1 MKGLRELADLCKQQI
16 LDRQLPGGGWGF
28 GKTIQWATE
37 PTCLALLALR
47 LEPRRVY
54 ARGLTFLLRCQS
66 SNGSWPAFADD
77 DQEGSWVTALVV
89 ITLIRLTAD
98 WKAVERGVSWLLSTR
113 GQESHWLMKW
123 RHRTIDQK
131 VRFDPDKY
139 GWPWTVGTTSWVVP
153 TAYGLMA
160 LRRRFTCCIPDAVD
174 VRLRKGVEMLF
185 DRACLGGG
193 WNAGNGVV
201 NGIPLT
207 PHADV
212 TSLALLA
219 LIPMR
224 DHPFVKKSLDWLQR
238 QIEST
243 PSLYSLSWMAIA
255 VAAHREVISSTLEKI
270 NRLYSDRGLSQD
282 CQTLALTRLAVQMVL
297 SGASPF

>member
-1 MKGLRELADLCKQQI
+1 MKGPRELADLCRRQI
-16 LDRQLPGGGWGF
+16 VDRQLPGGGWGF
-28 GKTIQWATE
+28 GKTNQWATE

-47 LEPRRVY
+47 LEPSRVY
-54 ARGLTFLLRCQS
+54 AQGLTFLLRCQN

-77 DQEGSWVTALVV
+77 DQGGSWVTALVV

-98 WKAVERGVSWLLSTR
+98 WKAVDRGVSWLLSTR

-123 RHRTIDQK
+123 RYRTTDQK

-153 TAYGLMA
+153 TAYSLIA
-160 LRRRFTCCIPDAVD
+160 LRRRFICCMPEAVD
-174 VRLRKGVEMLF
+174 VRLRKGGEMLF
-185 DRACLGGG
+185 DRACPVGG
-193 WNAGNGVV
+193 WNAGNSVV
-201 NGIPLT
+201 HGIPLT

-224 DHPFVKKSLDWLQR
+224 DHPFVKKSLDWLQH

-243 PSLYSLSWMAIA
+243 PSLY
-255 VAAHREVISSTLEKI
+255 
-270 NRLYSDRGLSQD
+270 
-282 CQTLALTRLAVQMVL
+282 
-297 SGASPF
+297 